1 MNGKRVSTYRMRPDR
16 FLGLF
21 ALGLIVLGIAAVLWA
36 VGAAGTVIAA
46 ILVLGGLVTLAGLW
60 ILARPPVL
68 ARLDDDGVTVR
79 GVRTAW
85 TDVTGVARTRTTHG
99 EAIAIRSGR
108 DADHTVLVPLSWL
121 AQARGPKLEADLRER
136 LDATHG
142 YEDWDGTA
150 GGTDES

>member
-1 MNGKRVSTYRMRPDR
+1 MSGKQVATYRMRPDR

-36 VGAAGTVIAA
+36 VGTTDTVIAVVG
-46 ILVLGGLVTLAGLW
+46 VLGGLVTLAGLW

-85 TDVTGVARTRTTHG
+85 TDITGVARTRTTHG

-108 DADHTVLVPLSWL
+108 DDDTVLVPLSWL
-121 AQARGPKLEADLRER
+121 AQARGTKLEADLRAR

-150 GGTDES
+150 GGTGED

>member
-1 MNGKRVSTYRMRPDR
+1 MRPDR

-36 VGAAGTVIAA
+36 VGGSDTVIAV

-85 TDVTGVARTRTTHG
+85 TDITGVARTRTTHG
-99 EAIAIRSGR
+99 EAIAIRSGN
-108 DADHTVLVPLSWL
+108 DEHTVLVPLGWL
-121 AQARGPKLEADLRER
+121 HSTRGTKLEAQLRER

-142 YEDWDGTA
+142 YTDWDGTA
-150 GGTDES
+150 GS

>member
-21 ALGLIVLGIAAVLWA
+21 ALGLIVLGVAAVLWA
-36 VGAAGTVIAA
+36 VGASDPVIAV

-99 EAIAIRSGR
+99 EAIAIRSG
-108 DADHTVLVPLSWL
+108 ADDNTVLVPLSWL
-121 AQARGPKLEADLRER
+121 NATRGPQLETELRER
-136 LDATHG
+136 LDASHG
-142 YEDWDGTA
+142 YRDWDGT
-150 GGTDES
+150 GES